1 MSTNPG
7 SKGAWPVLGRIS
19 VLILVAGGIVISG
32 RFSALWSAAGVAF
45 ILVGGVAMILMNF
58 SISEIGTGLKWT
70 AGLSAGLEDLP
81 RISYFWEAA
90 SRNFWLLGALGT
102 VINFIL
108 ALAKV
113 SEGEEGLQV
122 IALGM
127 TNAFRP
133 SLYGLILAVICA
145 VPALKAHS
153 ALKEIPESARSARPE
168 GGPVRRR
175 TGFRAENIIGCLLLL
190 GILAWSMAPAL
201 GAWSIPPW
209 PGNPFLDWAALLVVG
224 GAAMLL
230 FLFLGR
236 TAENSASGIF
246 GLSGFIGV
254 LTGLLLTLFGF
265 AGRVITDVGA
275 GLALVVSSCF
285 LALSAIIFLGAP
297 WEDRLARFRGERAS
311 IISRLAWYVFP
322 LLTQIFIILVLIMV
336 ITPIKQKG

>member
-1 MSTNPG
+1 MMANPG
-7 SKGAWPVLGRIS
+7 SRGAWPVLGKI
-19 VLILVAGGIVISG
+19 LILILIVGAIVLSG
-32 RFSALWSAAGVAF
+32 RFSALWSGTGLAF
-45 ILVGGVAMILMNF
+45 ILVGGAAMILMDF

-70 AGLSAGLEDLP
+70 AGPSVRPEDLP

-90 SRNFWLLGALGT
+90 GRNFWLLGALGT

-108 ALAKV
+108 ALAQV
-113 SEGEEGLQV
+113 SKGEGGLQV

-127 TNAFRP
+127 TSAFRP

-153 ALKEIPESARSARPE
+153 ALGKTPESLGSESPE
-168 GGPVRRR
+168 AFPSRQ
-175 TGFRAENIIGCLLLL
+175 RAGLRVENIIGYLLFL
-190 GILAWSMAPAL
+190 GMLGWSMLPTF
-201 GAWSIPPW
+201 GAWRIPPW
-209 PGNPFLDWAALLVVG
+209 PGNPFLDWPALLVVG
-224 GAAMLL
+224 GAAVLL

-254 LTGLLLTLFGF
+254 LIGLLLTLFGF

-285 LALSAIIFLGAP
+285 LALFGIIFAGAP

-322 LLTQIFIILVLIMV
+322 LLTQVFMILVLILV
-336 ITPIKQKG
+336 ITPIKKTG